1 MPPLPKLIISGVI
14 LALIGWMGLALLV
27 SFTLPTLGPR
37 WLFFFLL
44 MLALSGSALPVV
56 AFLNRRFPGSVPAN
70 GAVVMRQAIWVGI
83 YGNIIAW
90 LQLGRVL
97 NPALAFF
104 LAVGF
109 VLMELLLR
117 LREISLWKPKDTAD
131 G

>member
-1 MPPLPKLIISGVI
+1 MPPLPKLILTGII
-14 LALIGWMGLALLV
+14 LALTGWMGLALLV

-44 MLALSGSALPVV
+44 MLALSGSALPLV
-56 AFLNRRFPGSVPAN
+56 AFLNRRFPGSAPAT
-70 GAVVMRQAIWVGI
+70 GAVVVRQAIWVGI
-83 YGNIIAW
+83 YGNLIAW

-109 VLMELLLR
+109 VLIELLLR
-117 LREISLWKPKDTAD
+117 LREKSLWKPKDTGD
-131 G
+131 E